1 MADPRAIDHIG
12 VVVRDLEASSRMY
25 SELLGAEEV
34 AREDLPEHGVSALAL
49 RYGDS
54 LVELISPTSTSTGVA
69 RFLETRGEGLHHVAY
84 RVESVRDE
92 LERLKRSGVRLVDE
106 TPRAG
111 FGGRLVAFV
120 HPQGACG
127 VLTELVEPMAGGE

>member
-12 VVVRDLEASSRMY
+12 VVVRNLEASSRMY

-49 RYGDS
+49 RYGHS
-54 LVELISPTSTSTGVA
+54 LVELISPTSTGTGVA

-84 RVESVRDE
+84 RVENVRDE
-92 LERLKRSGVRLVDE
+92 LERLKGSGVRLVDE
-106 TPRAG
+106 TPRVG
-111 FGGRLVAFV
+111 LGGRLVAFI
-120 HPQGACG
+120 HPAGACG